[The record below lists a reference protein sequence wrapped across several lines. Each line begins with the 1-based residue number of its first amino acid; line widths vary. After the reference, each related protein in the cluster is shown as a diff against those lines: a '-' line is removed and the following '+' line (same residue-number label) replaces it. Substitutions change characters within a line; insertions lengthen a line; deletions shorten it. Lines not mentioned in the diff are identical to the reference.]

1 MIPFMVTDSRIDAYI
16 ARQADFARPILEHL
30 RRAVHSACPQAEETL
45 KWSMP
50 HFLYKG
56 QMLAGMAAFKAH
68 STFGFWRAREV
79 LGETGAEREA
89 MGQFGR
95 LASVA
100 DLPPDEVLHALIR
113 KAMALTD
120 SGTRPSRGKQAPKA
134 EPGTPPDL
142 AAALDSNP
150 AARTAFDAFP
160 PGARREYSEW
170 VAEAKRAGTRA
181 GRVAQAVEWI
191 AEGKRRNWK
200 YEKC

>member
-1 MIPFMVTDSRIDAYI
+1 MTRDPRIDAYI

-30 RRAVHSACPQAEETL
+30 RSAVHAACPEAEETL

-68 STFGFWRAREV
+68 ATFGFWRAKEV

-95 LASVA
+95 LASVT
-100 DLPPDEVLHALIR
+100 DLPPDDVLHALIR

-120 SGTRPSRGKQAPKA
+120 AGGRPARPKAAPKP
-134 EPGTPPDL
+134 ELETPPEL
-142 AAALDSNP
+142 ESALSANS
-150 AARTAFDAFP
+150 AARATFDGFP
-160 PGARREYSEW
+160 PSCRREYVEW
-170 VAEAKRAGTRA
+170 VVEAKRPETRNK
-181 GRVAQAVEWI
+181 RIAQAVEWM
-191 AEGKRRNWK
+191 ADGKRRNWK
-200 YEKC
+200 YENC

>member
-1 MIPFMVTDSRIDAYI
+1 MSTDDRIDAYV

-30 RRAVHSACPQAEETL
+30 RRAVHSACPEAEEAL
-45 KWSMP
+45 KWGMP

-56 QMLAGMAAFKAH
+56 QILAGMAAFKAH
-68 STFGFWRAREV
+68 ATFGFRRAREV
-79 LGETGAEREA
+79 LGETGVEREA

-100 DLPPDEVLHALIR
+100 DLPPDETLHELIR

-120 SGTRPSRGKQAPKA
+120 SGRRPPRS
-134 EPGTPPDL
+134 EPPPETAVETPPEL

-150 AARTAFDAFP
+150 AARAAFENFP

-170 VAEAKRAGTRA
+170 VAGAKRAGTRA